1 MYDSAPFLD
10 LMARIEFEELEDADP
25 QLGSLAGLLA
35 DEAWADVTPLVPRCP
50 GDPVV
55 DIDKDES
62 TELLFGRFWAV
73 KEAGVR
79 RGISAFV
86 GLCLLA

>member
-1 MYDSAPFLD
+1 
-10 LMARIEFEELEDADP
+10 MARIEFEELEDADP

-35 DEAWADVTPLVPRCP
+35 DEAWADVTPLVPHCP

-79 RGISAFV
+79 RGISVFV
-86 GLCLLA
+86 GLPLWA